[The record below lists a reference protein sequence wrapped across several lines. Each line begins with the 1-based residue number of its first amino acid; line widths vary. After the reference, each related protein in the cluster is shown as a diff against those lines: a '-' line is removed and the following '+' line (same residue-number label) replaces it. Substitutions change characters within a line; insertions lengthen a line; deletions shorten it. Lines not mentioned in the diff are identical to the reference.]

1 MPVWV
6 RDAKEGTARKTTEL
20 KASPKPVLDLYEVR
34 ESILEQIRNKEAL
47 PLRKVRSRIGEKN
60 DRVADKSSSR
70 NTSATCDP
78 IGSGCLNRNRISEV
92 PITLSRRSSSGRLNV
107 HERRSIV
114 GDASAGDIDGCD
126 QTSEAT
132 SAFPLPSPPLPPP
145 PPPEFIENVFKCP
158 SKAPID
164 RAHLTSVAAT
174 VTTASVNQGLRAGLY
189 HSAGSFRNT
198 LRIQKTSARGFKE
211 VSFCSMRHL
220 RDSAGNQPSAELFP
234 GCSPALCGDEKECS
248 SKAAPPLIAY
258 RREKPDILGR
268 GVAARLYDGRSEK
281 PMTTRKSLDPN
292 SPLRVLDSAYPSS
305 GLTSSVAA
313 SSSETGHAEDF
324 PASRTRVCIQPEVR
338 QLPTT
343 EASQS
348 RKSNALGVQCCDH
361 QYDVVQKSHHS
372 PLVYKFRRYGHVTT
386 SELAEEHEAKHLQK
400 KEALVNK
407 DRFPEGNCPTVKSVG
422 TECSE
427 TKVDD
432 GIKREENCRVGEVV
446 PRRPLNRVY
455 SKPNEVNKTPAT
467 AMSLSLAAEVEEDH
481 LQGGPMLG
489 RYTSTLLEGVSRAQD
504 DTTVAAEYRPRQPLI
519 YFSLPRQKR
528 LPLGQKDRGAAVGQH
543 GLSEHKPPRIRYCI
557 SSNADRFT
565 DFASQSS
572 PTRSKEDS
580 GIQTGPEDGGLNT
593 CNQPVSSGSTVWRP
607 RSAILPSFHSSS
619 VGTEAQ
625 TATTETTF
633 LGTDCLK
640 SGWTF
645 PRHSI
650 YEEQSVRQTEAPAER
665 LSDSPLVAGRPA
677 CPPHHYTGLGMF
689 QGLTPKLTRSS
700 GRRPSSWQNR
710 VDERL
715 LGDAHTGK
723 VCPYSPNYSCPLES
737 TPGYATPSPVSL
749 GAIITRSRNRS
760 ECHRPLRSSPALRP
774 HRLEVPSLP
783 GQYRDFWVG
792 KTHPHQA
799 AAPPTRREHQEASD
813 SEVQETQRSVIT
825 QTCGLTQEHH
835 HTQHSHPTWLRPE
848 PLGGSGLEPRPFGA
862 SFDESDSPPLRRY
875 LQRNGSLR
883 LRPSHAADRPLLPNM
898 SYAERFAHP
907 SGPSLFVD

>member
-6 RDAKEGTARKTTEL
+6 RDAKEGTAQKTTEL
-20 KASPKPVLDLYEVR
+20 KASLKPVLDLYEVR

-60 DRVADKSSSR
+60 DRVA
-70 NTSATCDP
+70 
-78 IGSGCLNRNRISEV
+78 GSGCLNRNRISEV
-92 PITLSRRSSSGRLNV
+92 PITLSRRSSSSRLNV
-107 HERRSIV
+107 HERRPNI

-145 PPPEFIENVFKCP
+145 PPPEYIENVFKCP

-211 VSFCSMRHL
+211 VSFCSTRHL
-220 RDSAGNQPSAELFP
+220 RDSAGNQPSAELYP
-234 GCSPALCGDEKECS
+234 GCSLALCRDEKECS

-281 PMTTRKSLDPN
+281 PMTTRKSLDPS

-305 GLTSSVAA
+305 SVTSSVAA

-324 PASRTRVCIQPEVR
+324 PASRMRVCSQQEVR

-348 RKSNALGVQCCDH
+348 RKPNALGVQCCDL
-361 QYDVVQKSHHS
+361 QYDMVQKSHHS
-372 PLVYKFRRYGHVTT
+372 PLVYNFRRYGHGTT
-386 SELAEEHEAKHLQK
+386 SEMAEEREAKHLQK
-400 KEALVNK
+400 KEALLNK
-407 DRFPEGNCPTVKSVG
+407 DRFPEGDRPTVRSVG
-422 TECSE
+422 TECGE
-427 TKVDD
+427 TKVED
-432 GIKREENCRVGEVV
+432 GKKREENCGVEGVV

-455 SKPNEVNKTPAT
+455 SKFHQMSHQTNEVSKTPAT
-467 AMSLSLAAEVEEDH
+467 AMPLSLAGVEEDH

-489 RYTSTLLEGVSRAQD
+489 RYTSTLLERVSRTQD
-504 DTTVAAEYRPRQPLI
+504 DTTVAAEYKPRQPLI

-528 LPLGQKDRGAAVGQH
+528 LPLGEKDCGTVGQH

-593 CNQPVSSGSTVWRP
+593 SSGSTGWRF
-607 RSAILPSFHSSS
+607 RSAILPSCHSSS

-633 LGTDCLK
+633 LGTDCSK

-665 LSDSPLVAGRPA
+665 LSASPLAAGRST

-689 QGLTPKLTRSS
+689 QGLTPKLIRSTRQSEYAPTS
-700 GRRPSSWQNR
+700 GQTRYTR
-710 VDERL
+710 
-715 LGDAHTGK
+715 
-723 VCPYSPNYSCPLES
+723 
-737 TPGYATPSPVSL
+737 ATVYLSINGASL
-749 GAIITRSRNRS
+749 KG
-760 ECHRPLRSSPALRP
+760 
-774 HRLEVPSLP
+774 VG
-783 GQYRDFWVG
+783 GQL
-792 KTHPHQA
+792 
-799 AAPPTRREHQEASD
+799 ASNLIY
-813 SEVQETQRSVIT
+813 QFH
-825 QTCGLTQEHH
+825 L
-835 HTQHSHPTWLRPE
+835 
-848 PLGGSGLEPRPFGA
+848 GSGF
-862 SFDESDSPPLRRY
+862 
-875 LQRNGSLR
+875 
-883 LRPSHAADRPLLPNM
+883 
-898 SYAERFAHP
+898 
-907 SGPSLFVD
+907 